1 MHISI
6 NTEDGLSASDI
17 RVLKALIGDTETFA
31 APAKEQ
37 AEKPAP
43 AKKAAAPAKK
53 AEPEP
58 EPEPEP
64 EEDLVGGGDVRT
76 KEDAIKEATTLVS
89 QGKTAQVKK
98 ALAAVGAKKVSEIPD
113 DQVEEFFAAL

>member
-17 RVLKALIGDTETFA
+17 RVLKALIGETETFA
-31 APAKEQ
+31 APVKEQ
-37 AEKPAP
+37 AEKPTP
-43 AKKAAAPAKK
+43 AKKAPAKK

-58 EPEPEP
+58 E
-64 EEDLVGGGDVRT
+64 EEDLVGDKQAVRT
-76 KEDAIKEATTLVS
+76 KEDAIKKATELVS
-89 QGKTAQVKK
+89 QGKTPQVKK
-98 ALAAVGAKKVSEIPD
+98 ALAAVGAKKVSEIQE